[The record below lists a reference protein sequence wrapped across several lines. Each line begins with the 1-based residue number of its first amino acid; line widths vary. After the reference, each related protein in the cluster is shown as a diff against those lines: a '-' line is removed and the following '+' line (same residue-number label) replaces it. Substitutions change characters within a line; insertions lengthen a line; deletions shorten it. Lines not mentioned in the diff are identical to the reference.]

1 MYAIVEEGGKQF
13 RVEEGDVLYIEHR
26 EVPPNTKTIELGRV
40 LMIGS
45 GDKSKIGTPVVEGAK
60 VTAKLDEALRG
71 PKLRIMKFRRRKGY
85 KLRKGHRQEHLKVTI
100 ASISG

>member
-13 RVEEGDVLYIEHR
+13 RVEKGDVLYIEHR
-26 EVPPNTKTIELGRV
+26 VVPPNAKTIELGRV

-45 GDKSKIGTPVVEGAK
+45 GSASKIGTPEVEGAK
-60 VTAKLDEALRG
+60 VIARFDEALRG

-100 ASISG
+100 DSISG